1 MIIKVL
7 AVKDMKASIY
17 LRPFFQQ
24 TKAEAMRS
32 FELMANEGEHII
44 SKFPNDF
51 RLHVI
56 ADFDTDTGRI
66 TPLTDFEDLGAAA
79 DYKKQA
85 PQAPLPF
92 ENRQ

>member
-7 AVKDMKASIY
+7 AVRDMKAGIY
-17 LRPFFQQ
+17 HRPFFQQ

-32 FELMANEGEHII
+32 FELTANEGDHII

-66 TPLTDFEDLGAAA
+66 TPLSDYEDLGSAA
-79 DYKKQA
+79 DFKKQA
-85 PQAPLPF
+85 PQSPLPF
-92 ENRQ
+92 TQEQ